1 MKRIISMILALLMV
15 MSSVL
20 MMVACDNGNSG
31 EDETKKLANQGNE
44 NTDTVAHNVPKQDFE
59 GETFNSL
66 CFRMNTT
73 NYYYFTDEEAAGDP
87 IKEALW
93 QRSEL
98 IKDHLNCELTADMR
112 EGNEAQSVSSM
123 LNDQVIAGT
132 DEWQQALIHTIYG
145 VSSLVNNN
153 QAYDFNALPNVDLD
167 AAWWDKDDME
177 DLRLT
182 SKYIYG
188 RSDFMI
194 SAPHA
199 VVFNKTMVEDLN
211 LDNPYKLV
219 DDKTWTID
227 AMISM
232 SKAAVNDANNDG
244 KYMPFEDTFGIA
256 LSEISKF
263 NSFLISCDQPIS
275 KKNDEGRL
283 ELVLNTEKTVKIV
296 EKFYDLWTT
305 NGAVY
310 VAAQNMGYGINH
322 EQLFGEGRSL
332 FVIHDLSILE
342 AFRDYEIDTGI
353 VPYPKYDDKQTE
365 YKSMDWGPMWAIP
378 GTITNPEL
386 VGSVV
391 ELYSY
396 YSADTIVPAY
406 YDKLLEGKLAQDI
419 ETREMLELIFDSVSF
434 DPVNNYFGFHSGIG
448 DLAFVIG
455 KLVIEGNSKNF
466 ASFYKGR
473 ANSAAN
479 KLDEFYK
486 NLEKNGYM

>member
-31 EDETKKLANQGNE
+31 ENETKKPVNQGGE
-44 NTDTVAHNVPKQDFE
+44 NTGTVSHNVPKNDFE

-66 CFRMNTT
+66 CYKMNTT

-112 EGNEAQSVSSM
+112 EGNEAQSVSST
-123 LNDQVIAGT
+123 LHDQVIAGT
-132 DEWQQALIHTIYG
+132 DEYQQVLLHTIYG
-145 VSSLVNNN
+145 VSSLVVNG
-153 QAYDFNALPNVDLD
+153 QAYDFGELPHVDLD
-167 AAWWDKDDME
+167 AEWWDKDDME

-182 SKYIYG
+182 SDYIYG
-188 RSDFMI
+188 RSDFVI

-199 VVFNKTMVEDLN
+199 VVFNKTMVDDLN
-211 LDNPYKLV
+211 LENIYDLV
-219 DDKTWTID
+219 NDKAWTID
-227 AMISM
+227 KMIAM
-232 SKAAVNDANNDG
+232 SKAAVNDTNNDG
-244 KYMPFEDTFGIA
+244 KYMPFEDTFGIT

-275 KKNDEGRL
+275 KKNDEGKI
-283 ELVLNTEKTVKIV
+283 EIVINTEKTVKIV
-296 EKFYDLWTT
+296 ENFYDLWTT
-305 NGAVY
+305 NGAVF
-310 VAAQNMGYGINH
+310 VAAQNMGYGVNH
-322 EQLFGEGRSL
+322 EQLFGEGRAL

-342 AFRDYEIDTGI
+342 SFREYEIDTGI
-353 VPYPKYDDKQTE
+353 APYPKYDEEQAE
-365 YKSMDWGPMWAIP
+365 YQSMDWGPMWAIP
-378 GTITNPEL
+378 ATITNPEL

-396 YSADTIVPAY
+396 FSADTIVPAY
-406 YDKLLEGKLAQDI
+406 YDKVLEGKLAQDI
-419 ETREMLELIFDSVSF
+419 ESRKMLELIFDSVSF
-434 DPVNNYFGFHSGIG
+434 DPVNNYFGFHSSIG

-455 KLVIEGNSKNF
+455 KLVIEDTSKNF

-473 ANSAAN
+473 ANSSQG

-486 NLEKNGYM
+486 NCEKNGRL